1 MAITR
6 PTLEQVT
13 FRSAKTGT
21 HLLDT
26 YLEASEKGN
35 RTLVDLLD
43 DIFDVSGN
51 MRTDLFE
58 FRVDETT
65 YRLQT
70 RRGIYTNANTGWV
83 DVPDGGFFAPRGDW
97 TPGSTY
103 YIHDIVRHQNS
114 LYMVTEE
121 HSYSSLATVPD
132 TSKMLVL
139 LNGSTFYS
147 VGPNQP
153 TSANAGTKWFNT
165 TNNTLFIYDGTT
177 WNSYTTS
184 VHTEFIGLSVNS
196 TGNLI
201 VTRAQGNI
209 VASDYKQWFFAL
221 SDSDFEIDAN
231 GHLIVSY

>member
-26 YLEASEKGN
+26 YLEAAEKGN
-35 RTLVDLLD
+35 RTLVDLLE
-43 DIFDVSGN
+43 DIFDVNGD

-70 RRGIYTNANTGWV
+70 RRGLYTNANAGWV

-97 TPGSTY
+97 SAPNTY
-103 YIHDIVRHQNS
+103 NIHDIVRFQNS
-114 LYMVTEE
+114 LYMVTED
-121 HSYSSLATVPD
+121 HQVPVGATTPD
-132 TSKMLVL
+132 TTKMLAL
-139 LNGSTFYS
+139 LDGTTFYS
-147 VGPNQP
+147 VGANQP
-153 TSANAGTKWFNT
+153 SSANAGTKWFNT
-165 TNNTLFIYDGTT
+165 TNNTLFIYDGTA
-177 WNSYTTS
+177 WNSYNTS
-184 VHTEFIGLSVNS
+184 VHTEFIGFDTNA

-201 VTRAQGNI
+201 VTRVQGNA
-209 VASDYKQWFFAL
+209 VASDYKQWFFGL
-221 SDSDFEIDAN
+221 SDASFSIDAN